1 MKLRRSIVTPIVIA
15 FIVLSTGSWMLQR
28 GDARAN
34 VYLQARLL
42 QEVMHHVRE
51 HFVDE
56 VEPDS
61 LYRMAIDGFLRELGD
76 PYADF
81 LTQDN
86 LREMAI
92 RFSGEYAGVGI
103 QIGLQED
110 WVTVIAPLPGTPGQR
125 AGIRAGD
132 RIIEIDG
139 ESTRGWSVDE
149 AASRMRG
156 PKGVP
161 VELRVA
167 RVGVEEPIPFRIV
180 RDEIHIRSV
189 PAAYMI
195 TDEIGYVDLVLF
207 SESTT
212 EEVADAIARLRA
224 EGMRSLI
231 LDLRRNPGGILEES
245 VQLADLFLDA
255 GSLVVET
262 RSRVPGESRK
272 YYARTPEKLADIP
285 VVALVGP
292 YTASAAEIVAG
303 ALQDHD
309 RAVVLGQTTFGKGLA
324 QLVFPLSGG
333 NALKLTIARWYTPSG
348 RTIERPARSGSVAR
362 AEAGRDDVAS
372 GDDAP
377 TYRSAGGRP
386 LHGGGGIRPDIVL
399 EPRRAATADERELD
413 RAIQR
418 FGSRFGEAVFQ
429 FAVQYGHD
437 RPDLEPGFPADAA
450 LADAFYRAL
459 AARGIELDRALY
471 DRANGPLLDYV
482 AFEITRARWGEEE
495 GLKRMNRDDD
505 QIRAAVDLLSKAHNV
520 EALFRLADEY
530 AADAAVH

>member
-1 MKLRRSIVTPIVIA
+1 MKLRRSIVAPIAIA
-15 FIVLSTGSWMLQR
+15 FVVLTTGSWMLQQ

-42 QEVMHHVRE
+42 QEVIYHVRE

-86 LREMAI
+86 LREMTI

-103 QIGLQED
+103 QIGLQD
-110 WVTVIAPLPGTPGQR
+110 NWVTVISPLPGTPGQR

-139 ESTRGWSVDE
+139 ESTYGLSLDQ
-149 AASRMRG
+149 AAARMRG

-161 VELRVA
+161 VDLLISRM
-167 RVGVEEPIPFRIV
+167 GVDEPIPFRII

-189 PAAYMI
+189 PAAYMV
-195 TDEIGYVDLVLF
+195 TEDIGYVDLVLF

-224 EGMRSLI
+224 EGMRALI

-245 VQLADLFLDA
+245 VKLADLFLDA
-255 GSLVVET
+255 GALVVET

-272 YYARTPEKLADIP
+272 YFARTPEKLDGLP
-285 VVALVGP
+285 VVVLVGP

-309 RAVVLGQTTFGKGLA
+309 RALVLGQTTFGKGLA

-348 RTIERPARSGSVAR
+348 RTIERPLRSGSIARSG
-362 AEAGRDDVAS
+362 GGPDDVAS

-377 TYRSAGGRP
+377 TFRSAGGRP

-399 EPRRAATADERELD
+399 DTRRPATPDEIELD

-418 FGSRFGEAVFQ
+418 YGSRFGEAVFQ
-429 FAVQYGHD
+429 FAVQYVHD
-437 RPDLEPGFPADAA
+437 HPGLKPGFPVDSA

-459 AARGIELDRALY
+459 VARGIELDRALY
-471 DRANGPLLDYV
+471 DRANGALLDYV
-482 AFEITRARWGEEE
+482 AFEITRAAWGEEE
-495 GLKRMNRDDD
+495 GLKRANQDDD
-505 QIRAAVDLLSKAHNV
+505 QIRAAVELLSKARTM
-520 EALFRLADEY
+520 EALFRIAEEQAAGADRN
-530 AADAAVH
+530 